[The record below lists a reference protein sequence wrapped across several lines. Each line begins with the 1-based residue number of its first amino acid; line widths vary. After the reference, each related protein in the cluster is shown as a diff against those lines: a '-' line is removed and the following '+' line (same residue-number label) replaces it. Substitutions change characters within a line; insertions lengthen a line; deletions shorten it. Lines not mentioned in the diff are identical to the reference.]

1 MTIPSFAE
9 ISYLCPQIMKNKT
22 INLIIYNMNIITT
35 FISDYTVELILGIV
49 ILIAIAAFYWLLW
62 RTASK

>member
-1 MTIPSFAE
+1 
-9 ISYLCPQIMKNKT
+9 MKNKT

-35 FISDYTVELILGIV
+35 FISDYAVELILGIV